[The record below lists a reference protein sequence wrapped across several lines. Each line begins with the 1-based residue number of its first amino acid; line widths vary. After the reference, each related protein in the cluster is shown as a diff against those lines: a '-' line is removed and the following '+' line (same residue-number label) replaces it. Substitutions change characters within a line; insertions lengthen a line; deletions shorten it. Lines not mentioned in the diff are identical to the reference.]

1 MSGDENL
8 LLFASG
14 IVALA
19 CWGVW
24 YLWLLRLPRLGSR
37 GAPRR
42 LLTVVPGVCAVLL
55 YLVLTT
61 AAARDVR
68 DSEVYL
74 TLYLVFGLAW
84 VGIGAHALRLFGL
97 SARDDVIERDNESAA
112 LAIGGALVALTLC
125 FAGGNIGDGP
135 GWWVV
140 LFSGLLA
147 TGSLG
152 VLWYALDRATAV
164 ADQVTIERDPAA
176 GARLAGFLVACGLV
190 LGRAV
195 AGDWVSADATVR
207 DFGAAAWPVLPLLVV
222 AIGVDRAARR
232 TPERPT
238 SALVAQ
244 GIAPALLYVGLV
256 LVHVVLLGPID

>member
-14 IVALA
+14 IAALVS
-19 CWGVW
+19 WGAW
-24 YLWLLRLPRLGSR
+24 YVWLLRLPRLGTR
-37 GAPRR
+37 GRPRR
-42 LLTVVPGVCAVLL
+42 LLTLVPGVCALLL
-55 YLVLTT
+55 YLVLST
-61 AAARDVR
+61 AAAHDVR

-84 VGIGAHALRLFGL
+84 VGIGAHALRIFGL
-97 SARDDVIERDNESAA
+97 SARDDVVERDNESAA

-147 TGSLG
+147 TLALG
-152 VLWYALDRATAV
+152 VLWYVFDRVTAA
-164 ADQVTIERDPAA
+164 ADQITIERDPAA
-176 GARLAGFLVACGLV
+176 GVRLAGFLVACGV
-190 LGRAV
+190 GLGRAV
-195 AGDWVSADATVR
+195 AGDWVSAAATVR
-207 DFGAAAWPVLPLLVV
+207 GFGTAAWPVLPLLLV

-244 GIAPALLYVGLV
+244 GVAPALVYIALV
-256 LVHVVLLGPID
+256 LVHVVRLGSIA